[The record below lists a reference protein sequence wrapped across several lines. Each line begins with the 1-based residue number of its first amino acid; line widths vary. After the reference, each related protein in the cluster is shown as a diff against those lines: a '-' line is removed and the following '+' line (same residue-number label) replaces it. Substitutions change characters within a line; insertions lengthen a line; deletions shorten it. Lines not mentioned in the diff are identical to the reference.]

1 MPRSS
6 QQLELPITGIHP
18 PFEPAPIARTKRV
31 FVNRNLKMAGIDW
44 VGFDMDYTLAIYNQ
58 AEMDRLS
65 IEATREKLVRR
76 GYPESILGAIDYP
89 IDFPVRGLLVD
100 KRYGNI
106 LKMDRY
112 KVVHK
117 GYHGLRELSREE
129 IRSLY
134 QQKKIRPATSR
145 YHWVDTL
152 YALSEV
158 TVYAAIINRMD
169 ELGEPVDYDKLFCDI
184 RESIDEAHRD
194 GTILDEVMSNPQR
207 YVDRDPLLAQTLH
220 KLRSAGKKLFLLT
233 NSRWPYTEKM
243 MTYLLGA
250 AMPEYPSFRHFFDVI
265 IVASAK
271 PAFFQE
277 RRPLYVR
284 EHAAP
289 KPNVAGHGAQPH
301 GAQPHGPKARGA
313 SAHGAAQVAAQG
325 AAQLAAQGASS
336 PYGAAPLSSPYGAAP
351 LPSSPKSVGPPAPT
365 GGLPAAGPLTGP
377 GTLPAGTPQVPAEL
391 RLATAPLER
400 GCVYEGGNLLDFEK
414 HLNTTGDRIL
424 YVGDH
429 IYGDILRSKKESS
442 WRTVMIIQ
450 EMEAEVVAHESCR
463 EEHAM
468 LGDYEE
474 RREQLEDE
482 LRYYQQSY
490 KDIVRRLEDAKETK
504 SPAAPLEAERG
515 RIKRSVER
523 IRGQMRVVDT
533 ELVRL
538 EREISK
544 RFHPYW
550 GSLLKEANETSSFG
564 DQVEEYACL
573 YTSRVSNLN
582 LYSPLQFFRSPRDLM
597 PHEL

>member
-1 MPRSS
+1 MMRVPMSRSPV
-6 QQLELPITGIHP
+6 QLELPIAGIHP
-18 PFEPAPIARTKRV
+18 PFEPTPIPRTRRV

-65 IEATREKLVRR
+65 IEATRKKLVAR
-76 GYPESILGAIDYP
+76 GYPEDILESIQYP
-89 IDFPVRGLLVD
+89 IDFPVRGLLID

-106 LKMDRY
+106 LKMDRF

-117 GYHGLRELSREE
+117 GYHGLRELGREE

-134 QQKKIRPATSR
+134 HQKKIRPATSR
-145 YHWVDTL
+145 YHFVDTL

-158 TVYAAIINRMD
+158 TVYAAVIDKLDQM
-169 ELGEPVDYDKLFCDI
+169 GEPVDYDKLFGHI
-184 RESIDEAHRD
+184 RECIDEAHRD
-194 GTILDEVMSNPQR
+194 GTILDEVASNLPR
-207 YVDRDPLLAQTLH
+207 YIDRDPALAQTLH

-243 MTYLLGA
+243 MSYLLGG
-250 AMPEYPSFRHFFDVI
+250 AMPEYPSFRHYFDVI
-265 IVASAK
+265 VVASAK

-284 EHAAP
+284 EGPPNKPAA
-289 KPNVAGHGAQPH
+289 N
-301 GAQPHGPKARGA
+301 
-313 SAHGAAQVAAQG
+313 GAAA
-325 AAQLAAQGASS
+325 
-336 PYGAAPLSSPYGAAP
+336 
-351 LPSSPKSVGPPAPT
+351 GPIVPT
-365 GGLPAAGPLTGP
+365 GGLPAAGPLSGP
-377 GTLPAGTPQVPAEL
+377 GTVPSGTPQAPAEL
-391 RLATAPLER
+391 RLAVPPLER
-400 GCVYEGGNLLDFEK
+400 GYVYEGGNLQDFERF
-414 HLNTTGDRIL
+414 LNTTGDRIL

-429 IYGDILRSKKESS
+429 IYGDILRSKKESA

-450 EMEAEVVAHESCR
+450 EMEAEVLAHEGCR
-463 EEHAM
+463 DEHA
-468 LGDYEE
+468 LLADYEE

-490 KDIVRRLEDAKETK
+490 KDIVRKLEEAKDAKT
-504 SPAAPLEAERG
+504 PAAPLEAERG
-515 RIKRSVER
+515 RIKRAVER
-523 IRGQMRVVDT
+523 IRGQMRVVDA
-533 ELVRL
+533 ELLRL
-538 EREISK
+538 ERDISK